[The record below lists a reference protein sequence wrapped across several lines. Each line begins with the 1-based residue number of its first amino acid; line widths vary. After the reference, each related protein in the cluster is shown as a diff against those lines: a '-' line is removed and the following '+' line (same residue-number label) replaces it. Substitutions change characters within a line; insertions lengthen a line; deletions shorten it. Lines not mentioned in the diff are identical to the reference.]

1 MSNLP
6 SISVVTTTLN
16 SPLLIFERVLKTLE
30 SQSYPKNL
38 LDHIVMDGGSTN
50 GTIKLAKKYR
60 CNVVVR
66 KDLMMKEQNRA
77 SLGIQKARGD
87 LIVILQSDNIPT
99 SKNWLKE
106 MVQPFI
112 DNKKVFCT
120 FSAYNSYEKNMS
132 ATTRYGAFF
141 GAADPVLYYL
151 GKSDKIP
158 LTQKRY
164 DKGEIVGETSGY
176 WLVKFDKETL
186 PTLGD
191 NGTMFRRNVM
201 NKVNKKPKLYVHPD
215 AFTMMLYLGYDT
227 CGVIKNSVI
236 HVITPS
242 IFTYAK
248 RRVWVKETF
257 YDARRGDRK
266 YLVFNWRSGRDR
278 LNLIK
283 LVFFALTFILPL
295 SESIKGYMKIR
306 DKAWFLHPLLSAI
319 MLLAYGFSELRWFA
333 SRFKK

>member
-6 SISVVTTTLN
+6 SISIVTTTLN
-16 SPLLIFERVLKTLE
+16 SPLPIFERVLRTL
-30 SQSYPKNL
+30 QNQIYPKNL
-38 LDHIVMDGGSTN
+38 IEHIVMDGGSIN
-50 GTIKLAKKYR
+50 GTVELARKYH
-60 CNVVVR
+60 CEVIVH

-99 SKNWLKE
+99 SKNWLRE
-106 MVQPFI
+106 MVQPFL

-132 ATTRYGAFF
+132 TTTRYGAFF
-141 GAADPVLYYL
+141 GAADPILYYL
-151 GKSDKIP
+151 RKSDKIP
-158 LTQKRY
+158 LTQKNY
-164 DKGEIVGETSGY
+164 DKGEIIGETSDY

-191 NGTMFRRNVM
+191 NGTMFRRDAM
-201 NKVNKKPKLYVHPD
+201 DKVNKKSKLYVHPD
-215 AFTMMLYLGYDT
+215 AFTMMLDLGYNT

-236 HVITPS
+236 HIIPPS
-242 IFTYAK
+242 IFYYVK

-257 YDARRGDRK
+257 YDGRRGNRK
-266 YLVFNWRSGRDR
+266 YLVFNWRSGKDR

-283 LVFFALTFILPL
+283 LVFSALTFIFPL
-295 SESIKGYMKIR
+295 FESIQGYMKIR
-306 DKAWFLHPLLSAI
+306 DKAWFLHPLLSPI
-319 MLLAYGFSELRWFA
+319 MLFAYGFSELRWFA
-333 SRFKK
+333 SRFK

>member
-1 MSNLP
+1 MKNYP
-6 SISVVTTTLN
+6 SISIVTTTLN
-16 SPLLIFERVLKTLE
+16 SSLPIFERVLKTLE

-38 LDHIVMDGGSTN
+38 IEHIVMDGGSIN
-50 GTIKLAKKYR
+50 GTVGLARKYH
-60 CNVVVR
+60 CEASVH

-99 SKNWLKE
+99 SKNWLRE

-120 FSAYNSYEKNMS
+120 FSAYNSYEKDMS

-141 GAADPVLYYL
+141 GAADPVLYFL
-151 GKSDKIP
+151 KKSDKIP
-158 LTQKRY
+158 LAQKRY
-164 DKGEIVGETSGY
+164 DKGEIIGETSGY
-176 WLVKFDKETL
+176 WLAKFDKETL

-191 NGTMFRRNVM
+191 NGTMFRRDIM
-201 NKVNKKPKLYVHPD
+201 SKVNKKPKLYVHPD
-215 AFTMMLYLGYDT
+215 AFVMMLDLGYNT

-236 HVITPS
+236 HIIPPN
-242 IFTYAK
+242 IFHYAK

-257 YDARRGDRK
+257 YDGWRGNRK
-266 YLVFNWRSGRDR
+266 YLVFNWRSNKDR

-283 LVFFALTFILPL
+283 FIFFSLTFVIPL
-295 SESIKGYMKIR
+295 AESIRGYVKIR
-306 DKAWFLHPLLSAI
+306 DKAWFLHPILCFL
-319 MLLAYGFSELRWFA
+319 MLVSYGSSEIAWFI
-333 SRFKK
+333 KKRYF

>member
-1 MSNLP
+1 MKNLLKI
-6 SISVVTTTLN
+6 SIVTTTLN
-16 SPLLIFERVLKTLE
+16 SPLPIFERVLKTL
-30 SQSYPKNL
+30 QNQIYPKNL
-38 LDHIVMDGGSTN
+38 IEHIVMDGGSTN
-50 GTIKLAKKYR
+50 GTLELARKYH
-60 CNVVVR
+60 CEVIVHKN
-66 KDLMMKEQNRA
+66 LMMKEQNRA

-87 LIVILQSDNIPT
+87 IIVILQSDNIPT
-99 SKNWLKE
+99 SKNWLRE
-106 MVQPFI
+106 MVQPFL
-112 DNKKVFCT
+112 DNNKVFCT

-141 GAADPVLYYL
+141 GAADPALYYL

-164 DKGEIVGETSGY
+164 DKGEVIGETSGY

-191 NGTMFRRNVM
+191 NGTMFRRDAM
-201 NKVNKKPKLYVHPD
+201 DKVNKEPELYVHPD
-215 AFTMMLYLGYDT
+215 AFAQMLDLGYNI

-236 HVITPS
+236 HIIPPN
-242 IFTYAK
+242 IFYYAK

-257 YDARRGDRK
+257 YDGRRGNRK

-283 LVFFALTFILPL
+283 LVFFTLTFIFPL
-295 SESIKGYMKIR
+295 FESIKGYMKIR
-306 DKAWFLHPLLSAI
+306 DKAWFLHPILCFLMVVSYGSTEIEWFIKKRLS
-319 MLLAYGFSELRWFA
+319 
-333 SRFKK
+333 